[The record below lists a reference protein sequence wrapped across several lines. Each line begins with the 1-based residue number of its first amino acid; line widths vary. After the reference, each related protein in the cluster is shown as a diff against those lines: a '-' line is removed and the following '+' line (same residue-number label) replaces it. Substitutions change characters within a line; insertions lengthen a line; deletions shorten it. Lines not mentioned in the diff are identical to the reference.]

1 MDRDSKDSRWGG
13 DAQIHPSMILLRENA
28 SFFYFILERG
38 CNVTMAESSLTTLI
52 DIDIDDGI
60 DDDIEHEGDEKWNA
74 FVDGKNGFFYGI
86 SSRRVSRQVQS
97 SRQILD

>member
-1 MDRDSKDSRWGG
+1 MFFCFFLEICGYSRDSKDSRWGG

-60 DDDIEHEGDEKWNA
+60 DDDI
-74 FVDGKNGFFYGI
+74 
-86 SSRRVSRQVQS
+86 
-97 SRQILD
+97 